1 MPRRH
6 RPRKHRMPQQTG
18 GPREF
23 RRHQI
28 TNLRCGE
35 VIAERRPKVIGAFC
49 RTRTVLRARRR
60 AAPAPRAKLA

>member
-6 RPRKHRMPQQTG
+6 SARKHRMPQQTG

-49 RTRTVLRARRR
+49 RTRTARRR
-60 AAPAPRAKLA
+60 AAPARRAKLA